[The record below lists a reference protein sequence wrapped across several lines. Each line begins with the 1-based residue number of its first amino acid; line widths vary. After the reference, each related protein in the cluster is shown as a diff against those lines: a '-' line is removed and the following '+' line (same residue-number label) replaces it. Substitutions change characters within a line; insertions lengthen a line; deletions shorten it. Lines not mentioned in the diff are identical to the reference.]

1 MPDFETNA
9 QFEAYGEILDEKPDA
24 IAVIQGGSKYPDIR
38 GEVWLYQLKSG
49 VLVAAE
55 VYGLSKQEGQCDSRI
70 FGFHLHDGDSCMS
83 SALIQPR
90 DENMQNN
97 AMPMPRNSNTQNN
110 AMPMPR
116 NSNTQNNATPMQNNG
131 MTHSDAPFPLS
142 GAHYNPGECEHPH
155 HAGDLPPLFGCNG
168 YAMSVFLTDRFLVD
182 DVIGKTLIIH
192 DRPDDFKTQPAG
204 DAGEKMACGVIQSVL
219 R

>member
-1 MPDFETNA
+1 MDDFEANA

-55 VYGLSKQEGQCDSRI
+55 VYGLPKQEGKCDSRI

-90 DENMQNN
+90 NENMQNN
-97 AMPMPRNSNTQNN
+97 AMSMPRNSNTK
-110 AMPMPR
+110 
-116 NSNTQNNATPMQNNG
+116 NNATPMQNNG
-131 MTHSDAPFPLS
+131 MAHSNDSFPLS
-142 GAHYNPGECEHPH
+142 GTHYNPGECEHPH

-168 YAMSVFLTDRFLVD
+168 YAVSIFLTDRFLVD

-204 DAGEKMACGVIQSVL
+204 DAGEKIACGVI
-219 R
+219 RAI

>member
-9 QFEAYGEILDEKPDA
+9 QFEANALFGAYGEILDEKPDA
-24 IAVIQGGSKYPDIR
+24 IAVIQGGSQYPDIR

-55 VYGLSKQEGQCDSRI
+55 VYGLPKQEGQCDSHI

-90 DENMQNN
+90 NENMQNN
-97 AMPMPRNSNTQNN
+97 ATPMPRSSNTQNN
-110 AMPMPR
+110 A
-116 NSNTQNNATPMQNNG
+116 APMQNNG
-131 MTHSDAPFPLS
+131 MMHANDPFPLS
-142 GAHYNPGECEHPH
+142 GAHYNPGACEHPH

-204 DAGEKMACGVIQSVL
+204 NAGEKIACGVIQAI
-219 R
+219 

>member
-9 QFEAYGEILDEKPDA
+9 QFEANAQFRAYAEILDEKPDA
-24 IAVIQGGSKYPDIR
+24 IAIMKGSGKYPDIN

-55 VYGLSKQEGQCDSRI
+55 VYGLSKQEGQCDSCI
-70 FGFHLHDGDSCMS
+70 FGFHLHDGNSCMS

-90 DENMQNN
+90 NENM
-97 AMPMPRNSNTQNN
+97 
-110 AMPMPR
+110 
-116 NSNTQNNATPMQNNG
+116 QNNATPMQNNG
-131 MTHSDAPFPLS
+131 MMHANDTFPLS

-168 YAMSVFLTDRFLVD
+168 YAVSIFLTDRFIVD
-182 DVIGKTLIIH
+182 DVIGKTLILH

-204 DAGEKMACGVIQSVL
+204 DAGEKIACGVIQSV
-219 R
+219 

>member
-9 QFEAYGEILDEKPDA
+9 QFEAYGEILDETPDA
-24 IAVIQGGSKYPDIR
+24 IAVIQGGSQYPDIR

-55 VYGLSKQEGQCDSRI
+55 VYGLPKQEGQCDSRI

-90 DENMQNN
+90 NENM
-97 AMPMPRNSNTQNN
+97 
-110 AMPMPR
+110 
-116 NSNTQNNATPMQNNG
+116 QNNATPMQNNG
-131 MTHSDAPFPLS
+131 MMHANDPFPLS

>member
-9 QFEAYGEILDEKPDA
+9 QFEANAQFRAYGEMLEEQPDA
-24 IAVIQGGSKYPDIR
+24 IAVIQGGSQYPDIR

-55 VYGLSKQEGQCDSRI
+55 VYGLPKQEGQCDSRI

-90 DENMQNN
+90 NNTGENNT
-97 AMPMPRNSNTQNN
+97 MPMPGG
-110 AMPMPR
+110 
-116 NSNTQNNATPMQNNG
+116 G
-131 MTHSDAPFPLS
+131 MMHANDPFPLS
-142 GAHYNPGECEHPH
+142 GTHYNPGECEHPH
-155 HAGDLPPLFGCNG
+155 HSGDLPPLFGCNG
-168 YAMSVFLTDRFLVD
+168 YAVSIFLTDRFLVD
-182 DVIGKTLIIH
+182 DVIGKTLILH

-204 DAGEKMACGVIQSVL
+204 DAGEKIACGVIQAI
-219 R
+219 

>member
-1 MPDFETNA
+1 MDDFEANA

-55 VYGLSKQEGQCDSRI
+55 VYGLPKQEGQCDSRI

-90 DENMQNN
+90 NENMQNN
-97 AMPMPRNSNTQNN
+97 AMS
-110 AMPMPR
+110 MPR

-131 MTHSDAPFPLS
+131 MAHSNDSFPLS
-142 GAHYNPGECEHPH
+142 GTHYNPGECEHPH

>member
-1 MPDFETNA
+1 MPDFETSAQFEVNA
-9 QFEAYGEILDEKPDA
+9 QFGAYGEILDEKPDA
-24 IAVIQGGSKYPDIR
+24 IAMMQGGNVYPDIR

-55 VYGLSKQEGQCDSRI
+55 VYGLPKQEGQCDSRI

-90 DENMQNN
+90 
-97 AMPMPRNSNTQNN
+97 NSNMLNN
-110 AMPMPR
+110 EMQMP
-116 NSNTQNNATPMQNNG
+116 NNG
-131 MTHSDAPFPLS
+131 MIHTNDPFPLP

-168 YAMSVFLTDRFLVD
+168 YAMSVFLTDRFLVA
-182 DVIGKTLIIH
+182 DVIGKTMILH
-192 DRPDDFKTQPAG
+192 DRPDDFKSQPAG
-204 DAGEKMACGVIQSVL
+204 DAGEKIACGVIRTVL
-219 R
+219 

>member
-1 MPDFETNA
+1 MPEFETNA

-24 IAVIQGGSKYPDIR
+24 IAVMQGGSNYPDIR

-55 VYGLSKQEGQCDSRI
+55 VYGLPKQEGQCDSRI
-70 FGFHLHDGDSCMS
+70 FGLHLHDGDSCMS

-90 DENMQNN
+90 NGNMQNN
-97 AMPMPRNSNTQNN
+97 AMM
-110 AMPMPR
+110 
-116 NSNTQNNATPMQNNG
+116 
-131 MTHSDAPFPLS
+131 HSDAPFPLS
-142 GAHYNPGECEHPH
+142 GAHYNPGACEHPH

-204 DAGEKMACGVIQSVL
+204 DAGEKMACGVI
-219 R
+219 RNI

>member
-9 QFEAYGEILDEKPDA
+9 QFEANALFGAYGEILDEKPDA
-24 IAVIQGGSKYPDIR
+24 IAVIQGGSQYPDIR

-55 VYGLSKQEGQCDSRI
+55 VYGLPKQEGQCDSRI

-90 DENMQNN
+90 NENMQNN
-97 AMPMPRNSNTQNN
+97 AMSMPRNSNTQNN
-110 AMPMPR
+110 A
-116 NSNTQNNATPMQNNG
+116 APMQNNG
-131 MTHSDAPFPLS
+131 MMHSNGPFPLS

-168 YAMSVFLTDRFLVD
+168 YAVSIFLTDRFLVD
-182 DVIGKTLIIH
+182 DVIGKTLILH

-204 DAGEKMACGVIQSVL
+204 DAGEKIACGVIQSV
-219 R
+219 

>member
-9 QFEAYGEILDEKPDA
+9 QFEANAQFRAYAEILDEKPDA
-24 IAVIQGGSKYPDIR
+24 IAVIQGGSKYPDIN

-55 VYGLSKQEGQCDSRI
+55 VYGLPKQEGQCDSRI
-70 FGFHLHDGDSCMS
+70 FGFHLHDGNSCMS

-90 DENMQNN
+90 NG
-97 AMPMPRNSNTQNN
+97 
-110 AMPMPR
+110 
-116 NSNTQNNATPMQNNG
+116 NTQNNATPMQNNG

-192 DRPDDFKTQPAG
+192 DRPDDYKTQPAG
-204 DAGEKMACGVIQSVL
+204 DAGEKMACGVIQSV
-219 R
+219 

>member
-70 FGFHLHDGDSCMS
+70 FGFHLHDGNSCMS

-90 DENMQNN
+90 NENM
-97 AMPMPRNSNTQNN
+97 
-110 AMPMPR
+110 
-116 NSNTQNNATPMQNNG
+116 QNNATPMQNNG
-131 MTHSDAPFPLS
+131 MMHANDPFPLS
-142 GAHYNPGECEHPH
+142 GAHYNPGACEHPH

-168 YAMSVFLTDRFLVD
+168 YAMSVFLTDCFLVD

-204 DAGEKMACGVIQSVL
+204 NAGEKIACGVIQAI
-219 R
+219 

>member
-9 QFEAYGEILDEKPDA
+9 QFGAYGEILDEKPDA
-24 IAVIQGGSKYPDIR
+24 IAVIQGGSTDPNIR

-49 VLVAAE
+49 VLMAAE
-55 VYGLSKQEGQCDSRI
+55 VYGLPRQEGQCDSRI

-90 DENMQNN
+90 NGNMQNN
-97 AMPMPRNSNTQNN
+97 ATPMPRNSN
-110 AMPMPR
+110 
-116 NSNTQNNATPMQNNG
+116 MQNNTVPMPNNG
-131 MTHSDAPFPLS
+131 MMHANEPFPLS

-182 DVIGKTLIIH
+182 DVIGKTLILH

-204 DAGEKMACGVIQSVL
+204 DAGEKIACGVIQSVI

>member
-1 MPDFETNA
+1 MPDFETKA
-9 QFEAYGEILDEKPDA
+9 QFEAYSEILDEKPDA
-24 IAVIQGGSKYPDIR
+24 IAVIQGGSQYPDIR

-49 VLVAAE
+49 
-55 VYGLSKQEGQCDSRI
+55 
-70 FGFHLHDGDSCMS
+70 
-83 SALIQPR
+83 
-90 DENMQNN
+90 
-97 AMPMPRNSNTQNN
+97 
-110 AMPMPR
+110 
-116 NSNTQNNATPMQNNG
+116 
-131 MTHSDAPFPLS
+131 
-142 GAHYNPGECEHPH
+142 AHYNPGACEHPH

>member
-9 QFEAYGEILDEKPDA
+9 QFEAYGEILDETPDA
-24 IAVIQGGSKYPDIR
+24 IAVIQGGSQYPDIR

-55 VYGLSKQEGQCDSRI
+55 VYGLPKQEGQCDSRI

-90 DENMQNN
+90 DG
-97 AMPMPRNSNTQNN
+97 NTQNN

-131 MTHSDAPFPLS
+131 MMHANDPFPLS

-168 YAMSVFLTDRFLVD
+168 YAVSIFLTDRFLVD
-182 DVIGKTLIIH
+182 DVIGKTLILH

-204 DAGEKMACGVIQSVL
+204 DAGEKMACGVIQSV
-219 R
+219 

>member
-9 QFEAYGEILDEKPDA
+9 QFEANAQFGAYGEILDEKPDA
-24 IAVIQGGSKYPDIR
+24 IAVIQGGSTDPNIR

-55 VYGLSKQEGQCDSRI
+55 VYGLPRQEGQCDSRI

-90 DENMQNN
+90 NGNMQNN
-97 AMPMPRNSNTQNN
+97 AMSMPNNSKMQNN
-110 AMPMPR
+110 TA
-116 NSNTQNNATPMQNNG
+116 PMQNNG
-131 MTHSDAPFPLS
+131 MMHANEPFPLS

-182 DVIGKTLIIH
+182 DVIGKTLILH

-204 DAGEKMACGVIQSVL
+204 DAGEKIACGVIQSV
-219 R
+219 